1 MARRLL
7 GRGNDCDE
15 LVARSADSGNIPSRR
30 EAVGASP
37 KREGWDVYDA
47 MKRHEVQVLRKA
59 GFTRD
64 EIAQRAGVSRR
75 SVSHILNEPRVE
87 ELARNAAMTD
97 GKVGRPSIALP
108 FTPHLQE
115 LFKTEPD
122 LPTVEVLRRMRL
134 KGYTGGKTA
143 LYQIVATLR
152 PRAIPAP
159 VVRFEGVPGE
169 FSQHDFGHVRVKY
182 IGTGQEEM
190 IHFFASRLKWS
201 RWSHV
206 LVVQSEAVESLV
218 RALLSSLADFQG
230 VPLVC
235 VFDNPK
241 TIVLKHDGPIIEWN
255 PTFAQVAIDMR
266 FAAELCT
273 PARGNQKGAVEN
285 LVKWVKNSFFKVRR
299 FHDRADLER
308 QLVEWLREINEQR
321 PSRATHVIPGTR
333 LAEEKKRLR
342 PLPIAPSDYALRIPV
357 MVGPTGHVQYEGIRY
372 SMPARA
378 IGISGTL
385 FLYPERVKVVAGPF
399 SAEHPRRPE
408 TPGISWRPE
417 HRADLL
423 AYVSGERGK
432 LYLKRQQLF
441 ELGPDAVD
449 FLTEIVHAR
458 PRTWKPDVEKLYD
471 LMTQYGA
478 PRVLSTMR
486 EATRRHLFGA
496 EYVAQLLRETA

>member
-1 MARRLL
+1 M
-7 GRGNDCDE
+7 
-15 LVARSADSGNIPSRR
+15 
-30 EAVGASP
+30 
-37 KREGWDVYDA
+37 YDA

-59 GFTRD
+59 GLTRD
-64 EIAQRAGVSRR
+64 EIAKRSGVSRR
-75 SVSHILNEPRVE
+75 CVTNILNEPLVE
-87 ELARNAAMTD
+87 DLGRAVVESD
-97 GKVGRPSIALP
+97 GKVGRPSTALP
-108 FTPHLQE
+108 FAAPVQE

-143 LYQIVATLR
+143 LYQLVAALR
-152 PRAIPAP
+152 PRATPSPI
-159 VVRFEGVPGE
+159 VRFEGVPGE
-169 FSQHDFGHVRVKY
+169 FSQHDFGSLRVKFS
-182 IGTGQEEM
+182 GTGKEEKV
-190 IHFFASRLKWS
+190 HFFASRLKWS

-206 LVVQSEAVESLV
+206 LLVEDEAIESLV
-218 RALLSSLADFQG
+218 RALLLSLTDFQG

-241 TIVLKHDGPIIEWN
+241 TIVLRHNGPVIEWN

-273 PARGNQKGAVEN
+273 PGRGNEKGAVEN

-308 QLVEWLREINEQR
+308 QLAEWLKEVNEQR
-321 PSRATHVIPGTR
+321 PSRATNEIPAAR
-333 LAEEKKRLR
+333 RAQEKARLR
-342 PLPIAPSDYALRIPV
+342 ALPIASSDYALRIPIL
-357 MVGPTGHVQYEGIRY
+357 VGPTGHVLYEGVRY
-372 SMPARA
+372 SMPARS

-385 FLYPERVKVVAGPF
+385 FLYPDRVKVVAGPF
-399 SAEHPRRPE
+399 SAEHPRRPD

-449 FLTEIVHAR
+449 FLTEIVHLR
-458 PRTWKPDVEKLYD
+458 RYTWKPEIEKLYD
-471 LMTQYGA
+471 LLTQHGA
-478 PRVLSTMR
+478 PRLLSTIR
-486 EATRRHLFGA
+486 EAARRHLFGA
-496 EYVAQLLRETA
+496 EYVAELLKETA